1 MERAVYIISAGRPAA
16 VERMAPHLATLA
28 VRTPVFWVT
37 CHEDRQ
43 AYLDAGASH
52 VLATERHLTRQRNLA
67 LDHAFTG
74 AGQDDGE
81 PRACTQLDDDLKR
94 LRAKVPGG
102 ARNEGVEVEL
112 VDVLTAHDEALDDTG
127 LSLVGNSPTD
137 NVGFARD
144 GISTRKFVPCPCITV
159 RPSAPRFDEN
169 LRLKE
174 DYDFT
179 LQHWATYGGAA
190 RCDFIAPSFGRY
202 TNEGGAVSYRTA
214 ELEQETIAYL
224 MEKWP
229 GMVRPNPK
237 RANEILLPTPRRHR

>member
-1 MERAVYIISAGRPAA
+1 MDRSIYIISAGRPAA
-16 VERMAPHLATLA
+16 VARMYGHLDEAIGKGSGYI
-28 VRTPVFWVT
+28 FWVVPD
-37 CHEDRQ
+37 EDRA
-43 AYLDAGASH
+43 AYEAAGAN
-52 VLATERHLTRQRNLA
+52 VVPGFIPRHLTRQRNIA
-67 LDHAFTG
+67 LEHAFAMG
-74 AGQDDGE
+74 
-81 PRACTQLDDDLKR
+81 RACTMLDDDFKR
-94 LRAKVPGG
+94 VRAKVEGG
-102 ARNEGVEVEL
+102 ARNEARDIDLYAVMRV
-112 VDVLTAHDEALDDTG
+112 HDAALDATG
-127 LSLVGNSPTD
+127 LYLVGNSPTD

-144 GISTRKFVPCPCITV
+144 GVSTRKFVPCPCITV
-159 RPSAPRFDEN
+159 RPSTPRFDEN

-179 LQHWATYGGAA
+179 LQHWMTYGGAA

-229 GMVRPNPK
+229 GMLRLNPR

>member
-1 MERAVYIISAGRPAA
+1 MNSAVYIISAGRPAA

-28 VRTPVFWVT
+28 GDTPVFWVT
-37 CHEDRQ
+37 CHEDER
-43 AYLDAGASH
+43 AYRDAGAVN
-52 VLATERHLTRQRNLA
+52 VLTTERHLTRQRNLA
-67 LDHAFTG
+67 LDHAFDNG
-74 AGQDDGE
+74 L
-81 PRACTQLDDDLKR
+81 ACVQLDDDLKR
-94 LRAKVPGG
+94 LRAKVVGG
-102 ARNEGVEVEL
+102 ARNEGVDFSL
-112 VDVLTAHDEALDDTG
+112 GDTLAAHTQALADTG
-127 LSLVGNSPTD
+127 LYLVGNSPTD

-144 GISTRKFVPCPCITV
+144 GVSTRKFVPCPCITV

-237 RANEILLPTPRRHR
+237 RANEVLLPTPRRHR